1 MLICLSINLA
11 GRVVIAIRKSAVVIA
26 FAVVT
31 AFAQAASAQSTLQS
45 PNATVNDADKS
56 RHGQG
61 GTAPGAGTQGHASVP
76 NPTVNDGLNPKNGVQ
91 AGQTGEAA
99 TASHSAVPN
108 PTVKDGLNPRK
119 DGVLPQK

>member
-1 MLICLSINLA
+1 MT
-11 GRVVIAIRKSAVVIA
+11 AIRKSAVVVA
-26 FAVVT
+26 FAVVA

-45 PNATVNDADKS
+45 PNSTVNDADKS

-61 GTAPGAGTQGHASVP
+61 GTKPGMEMHGHSSQP
-76 NPTVNDGLNPKNGVQ
+76 NPTVKDGLDPKNGVQ
-91 AGQTGEAA
+91 AGQAGEAA
-99 TASHSAVPN
+99 TPSHSAVPN